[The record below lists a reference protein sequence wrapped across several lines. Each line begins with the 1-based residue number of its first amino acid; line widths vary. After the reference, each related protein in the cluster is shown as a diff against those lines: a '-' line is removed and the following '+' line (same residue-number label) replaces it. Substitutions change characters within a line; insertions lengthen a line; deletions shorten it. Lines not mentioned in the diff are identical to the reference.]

1 MKKPYIQPS
10 VKIHK
15 LIFES
20 SLAAGS
26 PGSVETE
33 DFDKNNPNPDN
44 NGIDTD
50 LTGGDGSDF

>member
-1 MKKPYIQPS
+1 MKKQYIQP
-10 VKIHK
+10 KIKNHK

-33 DFDKNNPNPDN
+33 DFDKNNPNPGN
-44 NGIDTD
+44 NGIDTG
-50 LTGGDGSDF
+50 LTGGDGYDF